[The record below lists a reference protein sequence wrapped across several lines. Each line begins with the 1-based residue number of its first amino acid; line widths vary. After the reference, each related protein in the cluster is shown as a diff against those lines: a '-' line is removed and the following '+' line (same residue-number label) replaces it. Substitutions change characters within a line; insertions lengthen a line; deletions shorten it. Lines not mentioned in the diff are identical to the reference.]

1 MTIQTKTIIAAAIAT
16 ALVCSHIYA
25 YRSGWSAHA
34 DKINNEAREK
44 KDKAEVKLAVPEA
57 KAAKANEGGK
67 QKTKIIYR
75 TVIQYVQDP
84 NRVTVKYDADRVRIK
99 QSAINNASNIPGFD
113 DETLPAK

>member
-1 MTIQTKTIIAAAIAT
+1 MTLQTNLIIT
-16 ALVCSHIYA
+16 GCVLALLAGSHIYA

-44 KDKAEVKLAVPEA
+44 KDKADKAVSVPEE
-57 KAAKANEGGK
+57 KAAKADDSGK

-99 QSAINNASNIPGFD
+99 QSAIDNASNIPGFD
-113 DETLPAK
+113 DEAVPAK